1 MITPS
6 TCRRRR
12 RTWASRTTRLRYSR
26 TVRNRIVPA
35 AQRLA
40 LRTTGTPLA
49 RIWTPA
55 YLLVRRLALLC
66 LSGGRRG
73 TAQYAR
79 AEHGRRGLPPRPVR
93 HRRRGG
99 ARARSGR
106 GPESPANGPS
116 AAGSACA
123 RCSGGSSTARASTSS
138 PTWSGIVD
146 RSALTYGFDDGSAAH
161 FGPVFAEHR
170 VRMLQRPGLD
180 GGTAD
185 WRLLRGPDRRPAQ
198 QAIDPQE
205 RRIGAW
211 LELVQWWQWAFGAC
225 VEPTSPHA
233 AHLCLKLVAE
243 PARIWLALHTTAAG
257 EPWRRAGARARAAP
271 RGGGCAARGAGPAP
285 RCQFA
290 RRPAPR
296 DAAGPRAH
304 DVARIA
310 GMLGQQVRDA
320 GATEV
325 QLVEAATGH
334 RVAVPPGA

>member
-1 MITPS
+1 M
-6 TCRRRR
+6 
-12 RTWASRTTRLRYSR
+12 
-26 TVRNRIVPA
+26 RNRIVPA

-79 AEHGRRGLPPRPVR
+79 ASMGGEDFLPGLSDIDVVVVLAPDPAGAGIARERAERRWERVRPLLGRFVDRPRIYEQPDLD
-93 HRRRGG
+93 
-99 ARARSGR
+99 
-106 GPESPANGPS
+106 
-116 AAGSACA
+116 
-123 RCSGGSSTARASTSS
+123 
-138 PTWSGIVD
+138 GIVD
-146 RSALTYGFDDGSAAH
+146 RSALTYGLDDGSAAY

-225 VEPTSPHA
+225 AEPASPHA

-243 PARIWLALHTTAAG
+243 PARIWLALAHDERPRAVATCWSARSSCS
-257 EPWRRAGARARAAP
+257 PRRRMRCARRWT
-271 RGGGCAARGAGPAP
+271 CAARCRVRPPP
-285 RCQFA
+285 RST
-290 RRPAPR
+290 RRCRPSR
-296 DAAGPRAH
+296 G
-304 DVARIA
+304 
-310 GMLGQQVRDA
+310 
-320 GATEV
+320 
-325 QLVEAATGH
+325 
-334 RVAVPPGA
+334 